1 MATTPSPATGM
12 TADSSTRGRF
22 VWHELMTTDPTAAQK
37 FYSDVVGWGVTES
50 DMPGM
55 KYTMFTAGEIPIGG
69 LIPMMGAAKEM
80 GAPPNWTAYIEVPNC
95 DDTIKQAE
103 SLGGRTLVPATDI
116 PGVGRFA
123 VLQDPQGA
131 VFGALKPGTPGG
143 AWDGTPVVG
152 RFSWHE
158 LMTTDYVKAFEFYRD
173 LFGWEKTSEMDM
185 GGGQNYF
192 MYGKGD
198 KAYGGMFNR
207 FGDMESMNPFWLV
220 YVHVKDVGTAVTAA
234 TKGGGMVHRPQM
246 DIPGGSIAILGDPQG
261 AGFALHHVS
270 APAAAEKP
278 AATKSAATKS
288 AATTA
293 KKTAKVA
300 KKAVKKAVK
309 KAAKVVKKAAKKA
322 ATKVKSVA
330 KKAAKSPPRAK
341 SKAKAKKKARP
352 AARKPNA
359 KKATRA
365 TAKRGKKAARK
376 R

>member
-1 MATTPSPATGM
+1 MHGQFVWYELTTP
-12 TADSSTRGRF
+12 D
-22 VWHELMTTDPTAAQK
+22 VDAAK
-37 FYSDVVGWGVTES
+37 RFYSRVTGWGTQRFDDDY
-50 DMPGM
+50 DMWTSG
-55 KYTMFTAGEIPIGG
+55 GRPIGG
-69 LIPMMGAAKEM
+69 LMHLGDEM
-80 GAPPNWTAYIEVPNC
+80 RQQGVPPNWLPYVESDDVDATAA
-95 DDTIKQAE
+95 KAA
-103 SLGGRTLVPATDI
+103 SLGGRVVYGPEDI
-116 PGVGRFA
+116 PGGGGRFV

-131 VFGALKPGTPGG
+131 MFGALKPGTPGG

-198 KAYGGMFNR
+198 TAYGGMFNR

-234 TKGGGMVHRPQM
+234 TKAGAMVHRPQM

-270 APAAAEKP
+270 APAAAAKP
-278 AATKSAATKS
+278 SATKS

-309 KAAKVVKKAAKKA
+309 AVKKAAKKA
-322 ATKVKSVA
+322 ATRVKSVA

-341 SKAKAKKKARP
+341 SKAKAKKQARP

>member
-1 MATTPSPATGM
+1 MHGQFVWYELTTP
-12 TADSSTRGRF
+12 D
-22 VWHELMTTDPTAAQK
+22 VDAAKK
-37 FYSDVVGWGVTES
+37 FYSRVTGWGTQRFDDDY
-50 DMPGM
+50 DMW
-55 KYTMFTAGEIPIGG
+55 TTAGRPIGG
-69 LIPMMGAAKEM
+69 LMHLGDEM
-80 GAPPNWTAYIEVPNC
+80 RQQGIPPNWLPYVESTDVDATAA
-95 DDTIKQAE
+95 KAA
-103 SLGGRTLVPATDI
+103 SLGGSVVYGPEDI
-116 PGVGRFA
+116 PGGGGRFV
-123 VLQDPQGA
+123 VLRDPQGA
-131 VFGALKPGTPGG
+131 VFGALKPGMPGG

-207 FGDMESMNPFWLV
+207 FGDMETMNPFWLV

-261 AGFALHHVS
+261 AGFALHHAS
-270 APAAAEKP
+270 APAAAAKP
-278 AATKSAATKS
+278 AATKS

-309 KAAKVVKKAAKKA
+309 AVKKAAKKA
-322 ATKVKSVA
+322 ATKVKSVG

>member
-1 MATTPSPATGM
+1 MHGQFVWYELTTP
-12 TADSSTRGRF
+12 D
-22 VWHELMTTDPTAAQK
+22 VDAAKK
-37 FYSDVVGWGVTES
+37 FYSRVTGWGTQRFDDDY
-50 DMPGM
+50 DMWTIDGR
-55 KYTMFTAGEIPIGG
+55 PIGG
-69 LIPMMGAAKEM
+69 LMHLGDEM
-80 GAPPNWTAYIEVPNC
+80 RQQGIPPNWLPYVESNDVDATAA
-95 DDTIKQAE
+95 KAA
-103 SLGGRTLVPATDI
+103 SLGGRVVYGPEDI
-116 PGVGRFA
+116 PGGGGRFV
-123 VLQDPQGA
+123 VLEDPQGA
-131 VFGALKPGTPGG
+131 MFGALKPGNPGAS

-158 LMTTDYVKAFEFYRD
+158 LMTTDYVKAFEFYRE

-234 TKGGGMVHRPQM
+234 TKGGAIVHRPQM

-270 APAAAEKP
+270 APAAAAKP
-278 AATKSAATKS
+278 AATKPG
-288 AATTA
+288 ATTA
-293 KKTAKVA
+293 KKAAKVA

-309 KAAKVVKKAAKKA
+309 AVKKAAKKA

-330 KKAAKSPPRAK
+330 KKAAKSPARPKSKTSKAKTKAKARPRAK
-341 SKAKAKKKARP
+341 ATRNTRTKASAKRARAKKR
-352 AARKPNA
+352 
-359 KKATRA
+359 
-365 TAKRGKKAARK
+365 
-376 R
+376 

>member
-1 MATTPSPATGM
+1 MHGQFVWYELTTP
-12 TADSSTRGRF
+12 D
-22 VWHELMTTDPTAAQK
+22 VDAAK
-37 FYSDVVGWGVTES
+37 RFYSRVTGWGTQRFDDDY
-50 DMPGM
+50 DMWTSG
-55 KYTMFTAGEIPIGG
+55 GRPIGG
-69 LIPMMGAAKEM
+69 LMHLGDEM
-80 GAPPNWTAYIEVPNC
+80 RQQGVPPNWLPYVESDDVDATAA
-95 DDTIKQAE
+95 KAA
-103 SLGGRTLVPATDI
+103 SLGGRVVYGPEDI
-116 PGVGRFA
+116 PGGGGRFV

-131 VFGALKPGTPGG
+131 MFGALKPGTPGG

-173 LFGWEKTSEMDM
+173 LFGWEKTGEMDM

-198 KAYGGMFNR
+198 TAYGGMFNR

-234 TKGGGMVHRPQM
+234 TKAGAMVHRPQM

-270 APAAAEKP
+270 APAAAAKP
-278 AATKSAATKS
+278 SATKS

-309 KAAKVVKKAAKKA
+309 AVKKAAKKA
-322 ATKVKSVA
+322 ATRVKSVA

-341 SKAKAKKKARP
+341 SKAKAKKQARP

>member
-1 MATTPSPATGM
+1 MHGQFVWYELTTP
-12 TADSSTRGRF
+12 D
-22 VWHELMTTDPTAAQK
+22 VDAAK
-37 FYSDVVGWGVTES
+37 RFYSRVTGWGTQRFDDDY
-50 DMPGM
+50 DMWTSG
-55 KYTMFTAGEIPIGG
+55 GRPIGG
-69 LIPMMGAAKEM
+69 LMHLGDEM
-80 GAPPNWTAYIEVPNC
+80 RQQGVPPNWLPYVESDDVDATAA
-95 DDTIKQAE
+95 KAA
-103 SLGGRTLVPATDI
+103 SLGGRVVYGPEDI
-116 PGVGRFA
+116 PGGGGRFV
-123 VLQDPQGA
+123 VLEDPQGA
-131 VFGALKPGTPGG
+131 MFGALKPGNPGAS

-173 LFGWEKTSEMDM
+173 LFGWEKTGEMDM

-198 KAYGGMFNR
+198 TAYGGMFNR

-234 TKGGGMVHRPQM
+234 TKAGAMVHRPQM

-270 APAAAEKP
+270 APAAAAKP
-278 AATKSAATKS
+278 SATKS

-309 KAAKVVKKAAKKA
+309 AVKKAAKKA
-322 ATKVKSVA
+322 ATRVKSVA

-341 SKAKAKKKARP
+341 SKAKAKKQARP